1 MSFRKFLEKIEKEGE
16 VLHIKNELS
25 TIFEIPFVMK
35 SFDNQGPI
43 LLFEKVKNHETRVV
57 ANVCGTRKRICAA
70 IDVEQDG
77 LYRKLIDAWRL
88 PKKPK
93 VAGDGAVKEVSEKDL
108 SKIPVLTHFERDAGP
123 YITSAVVYAKSIDGN
138 VENVSVHRLQ
148 VLDKKRLAIRLVPRH
163 LFRLWQTAKE
173 NGRDLEVS
181 ISIGVHPAVMLAA
194 SSPVPFG
201 VNEFEVAN
209 ALMNNS
215 LRLIECEH
223 VNAYAPADA
232 ELVLEGKIS
241 AKEEVA
247 EGPFVDITGTYDIQ
261 RRQPVVEVV
270 NVMHR
275 KDYVYQALLPSGAEH
290 KLLMGLPHE
299 VLIWEAISKV
309 VPKVYAVN
317 LSVGGS
323 GWLHAIIS
331 IDKQLDGDGK
341 NALLAAFAAHP
352 SLKHAVVVDSDINVF
367 DPYEVEWAIATRFQA
382 SEDVIIMNNVRG
394 STLDSSADQE
404 TGLTSKMGLDAT
416 RPYTKP
422 KEKFERAKIPV
433 DKEMEELVQK
443 FLATY
448 IWALKDKKRRGFLV

>member
-299 VLIWEAISKV
+299 VLIWEAVSKV

-433 DKEMEELVQK
+433 DKEIEELVQK
-443 FLATY
+443 FLAH
-448 IWALKDKKRRGFLV
+448 

>member
-1 MSFRKFLEKIEKEGE
+1 MSLREFLKKMEKERE
-16 VLHIKNELS
+16 VLHIKDSVS
-25 TIFEIPFVMK
+25 TSFEIPFIMK
-35 SFDNQGPI
+35 SLDNQGPI
-43 LLFEKVKNHETRVV
+43 LLFEKVKNHETKIV
-57 ANVCGTRKRICAA
+57 ANVCGTRKRICTAL
-70 IDVEQDG
+70 DVDQNG
-77 LYRKLIDAWRL
+77 LYGRLIDAWRS

-93 VAGDGAVKEVSEKDL
+93 VVGDGAVKEVAEKDL
-108 SKIPVLTHFERDAGP
+108 SKIPVLTHFEKDAGP
-123 YITSAVVYAKSIDGN
+123 YITSAVIYAKSVDGN

-163 LFRLWQTAKE
+163 LFSLWRTAK
-173 NGRDLEVS
+173 GTGKDLEVS
-181 ISIGVHPAVMLAA
+181 ISIGVHPAVILAA

-209 ALMNNS
+209 ALMNYG

-241 AKEEVA
+241 AREEVA

-261 RRQPVVEVV
+261 RTQPVVEVV

-309 VPKVYAVN
+309 VPKVHAVN

-331 IDKQLDGDGK
+331 IEKQLDGDGK

-367 DPYEVEWAIATRFQA
+367 DPHDVEWAIATRFQA
-382 SEDVIIMNNVRG
+382 SEDIIIINNVRG

-416 RPYTKP
+416 RPFTKP

-433 DKEMEELVQK
+433 SSQVEKLVQK
-443 FLATY
+443 LLAH
-448 IWALKDKKRRGFLV
+448 

>member
-1 MSFRKFLEKIEKEGE
+1 MSLREFLEKMEKEKE
-16 VLHIKNELS
+16 ILHIKDSLS
-25 TIFEIPFVMK
+25 TRFEIPFIIK
-35 SFDNQGPI
+35 SFDTQSSI
-43 LLFEKVKNHETRVV
+43 LMFDNVKNYEARVV
-57 ANVCGTRKRICAA
+57 ANVCGTRKRICEALNV
-70 IDVEQDG
+70 DQGG
-77 LYRKLIDAWRL
+77 LYRKLTDAWRS

-93 VAGDGAVKEVSEKDL
+93 VVKDGAVKEVAEKDL
-108 SKIPVLTHFERDAGP
+108 SKIPILTHFERDAGP
-123 YITSAVVYAKSIDGN
+123 YITSAVVYAKSVDGK

-148 VLDKKRLAIRLVPRH
+148 VLGKKRLAIRLVPRH
-163 LFRLWQTAKE
+163 LFKLWQMAKE
-173 NGRDLEVS
+173 AGKDLEVA
-181 ISIGVHPAVMLAA
+181 ISVGVHPAVMLAA

-209 ALMNNS
+209 ALLNGG
-215 LRLIECEH
+215 LRLVECEY

-241 AKEEVA
+241 AREEVA

-261 RRQPVVEVV
+261 RTQPIVEVL

-275 KDYVYQALLPSGAEH
+275 EDYVYQALLPSGAEH

-299 VLIWEAISKV
+299 VLIWEAVSKV
-309 VPKVYAVN
+309 VPKVHAVN

-367 DPYEVEWAIATRFQA
+367 DPNDVEWAIATRFQA
-382 SEDVIIMNNVRG
+382 SEDLIILNNVRG

-416 RPYTKP
+416 RPFTKP

-433 DKEMEELVQK
+433 SKEAEKLVQK
-443 FLATY
+443 LLAH
-448 IWALKDKKRRGFLV
+448 

>member
-1 MSFRKFLEKIEKEGE
+1 MSLREFLGKMEKEKE
-16 VLHIKNELS
+16 ILHIKNKLA
-25 TIFEIPFVMK
+25 TRFEIPFIMK
-35 SFDNQGPI
+35 SFENQGPI
-43 LLFEKVKNHETRVV
+43 LMFENVKDYGTKVV
-57 ANVCGTRKRICAA
+57 ANVCGTRRRICAA
-70 IDVEQDG
+70 LDVDKDG
-77 LYRKLIDAWRL
+77 LYRKLTEAWRS
-88 PKKPK
+88 PRKPK
-93 VAGDGAVKEVSEKDL
+93 VVGDSAVKEVAEKDL
-108 SKIPVLTHFERDAGP
+108 SQIPVLTHFERDAGP
-123 YITSAVVYAKSIDGN
+123 YITSAVVYARSIDEK

-148 VLDKKRLAIRLVPRH
+148 VLDKKHLAIRLVPRH
-163 LFRLWQTAKE
+163 LFSLWKTAKE
-173 NGRDLEVS
+173 TDKDLEVS
-181 ISIGVHPAVMLAA
+181 ISIGVHPAVILAA

-209 ALMNNS
+209 ALLNNG
-215 LRLIECEH
+215 LRLVECEH

-261 RRQPVVEVV
+261 RTQPVVEVL

-275 KDYVYQALLPSGAEH
+275 EDYVYQALLPSGVEH

-299 VLIWEAISKV
+299 VLIWEAVSKV
-309 VPKVYAVN
+309 VPKVHAVN

-323 GWLHAIIS
+323 GWLHAIIP

-367 DPYEVEWAIATRFQA
+367 DPHDVEWAVATRFQA
-382 SEDVIIMNNVRG
+382 SEDVIILNNVRG

-416 RPYTKP
+416 KPFTKP

-433 DKEMEELVQK
+433 SSAIEKLVQK
-443 FLATY
+443 LLAH
-448 IWALKDKKRRGFLV
+448 